1 MPDTI
6 TVFLYFGHSPWRIN
20 ILVMILQDSQEN
32 GLLAMVHE
40 QNSSELDIDSLYLFL
55 MQILVS
61 FVQCA

>member
-1 MPDTI
+1 
-6 TVFLYFGHSPWRIN
+6 
-20 ILVMILQDSQEN
+20 MILQDSQEN